1 MDPIMMKVRMIRT
14 AKGLNM
20 RELADKVGCSTS
32 FISQIENGKV
42 SPSIAMLKKIASE
55 LNVRVVDFFMTEKN
69 GNDIILRKDQ
79 RTHMKY
85 PQGDAFIE
93 LLVAKVSDK
102 KMQPIWAHF
111 EPGDGSQGLYSHSGE
126 EFGIIING
134 SLQLQIE
141 DEVYA
146 MGEGDTF
153 YFSSDRK
160 HGYRNMGDTPTNV
173 IWVITP
179 PSF

>member
-1 MDPIMMKVRMIRT
+1 MDPIMKKIRAIRL

-20 RELADKVGCSTS
+20 RELADKVSCSTS

-42 SPSIAMLKKIASE
+42 SPSISMLKKIATE
-55 LNVRVVDFFMTEKN
+55 LDVRVVDFFMTEETD
-69 GNDIILRKDQ
+69 NDVILRKDK

-85 PQGDAFIE
+85 PQGHAFIE
-93 LLVAKVSDK
+93 LLVSKVSDK

-111 EPGDGSQGLYSHSGE
+111 EPGDGSEGLYSHTGE
-126 EFGIIING
+126 EFGLVIKG
-134 SLQLQIE
+134 SLELQLE
-141 DEVYA
+141 DEVY
-146 MGEGDTF
+146 MLDEGDTF
-153 YFSSDRK
+153 YFNSERK
-160 HGYRNMGDTPTNV
+160 HGYRNLGDTTTTV

>member
-42 SPSIAMLKKIASE
+42 SPSIAMLKKIASV
-55 LNVRVVDFFMTEKN
+55 LGVRVVDFFMTEKS
-69 GNDIILRKDQ
+69 GNDIILRKNE

-93 LLVAKVSDK
+93 MLVAKVSNK

-111 EPGDGSQGLYSHSGE
+111 EPGDGSQGMYSHTGE

-134 SLQLQIE
+134 SLELQIE
-141 DEVYA
+141 DEVY
-146 MGEGDTF
+146 MMEEGDTF

-160 HGYRNMGDTPTNV
+160 HGYRNMGDKPSNV